1 MKKSFKYIVGSILL
15 VLCFI
20 STPASAQKTNEAAK
34 SSLNVQNIIFGH
46 IMDSY
51 EWHITNFG
59 TTKITIPLPI
69 IVYSHESGWNSFLS
83 SRIED
88 GGMYHGFY
96 IAKSGRYKDKV
107 VEKDAS
113 GLEVR
118 PFDISLTKVTT
129 SLIFYCIL
137 LAAIIIGVARWYRKR
152 DRSDAAPGG
161 FVGFMEMFIMMVNDD
176 VIKSCIGKDYKRFS
190 PYLLTTFFF
199 IFLSNIMGIIPIF
212 PGGANVTGN
221 ITITFF
227 LAICTFLAINL
238 FGNKEYWKDIFWPDV
253 PVWLKCPVPM
263 MPVIE
268 LFGVFTKPF
277 ALMVRLFANIMAG
290 HAIEL
295 SITCIIFVTVKMGVV
310 MNGTMSVISILFAI
324 FMGFIEVLVAFIQAY
339 VFTMLSSVFIGL
351 SRIKKE

>member
-20 STPASAQKTNEAAK
+20 SIQASAQKTKEAPK
-34 SSLNVQNIIFGH
+34 SSINVQNIIFGH

-59 TTKITIPLPI
+59 NTEITIPLPI
-69 IVYSHESGWNSFLS
+69 IVYSQKSGWNSFLS
-83 SRIED
+83 SKIE
-88 GGMYHGFY
+88 GGEMYHGFY
-96 IAKSGRYKDKV
+96 IAKNGKYKDKV
-107 VEKDAS
+107 VEKDVS
-113 GLEVR
+113 GVAVR

-129 SLIFYCIL
+129 SLLFYCML
-137 LAAIIIGVARWYRKR
+137 LVAIIIGVARWYRRKEI
-152 DRSDAAPGG
+152 SDAAPRG

-176 VIKSCIGKDYKRFS
+176 VIKSCIGKDYKRYA
-190 PYLLTTFFF
+190 PYLLTAFFF
-199 IFLSNIMGIIPIF
+199 IFLSNLMGIIPLF

-238 FGNKEYWKDIFWPDV
+238 FGSKEYWKDIFWPEV
-253 PVWLKCPVPM
+253 PLWLKCPVPM

-268 LFGVFTKPF
+268 FFGMLTKPF